1 MKLEE
6 FYEEL
11 KKLYAE
17 HSGSLLKAMRVMYY
31 SNSSLG
37 IENILLGYPKY
48 MWIKKISMAVVI
60 DTALVDLMLRR
71 EKMSMP
77 KYVVEALNNLTQE
90 DFDKELKDIKD
101 KIKEFLT
108 SQ

>member
-1 MKLEE
+1 MKVEE

-17 HSGSLLKAMRVMYY
+17 HSGSLLKAMRIMCY
-31 SNSSLG
+31 SHSSLG

-48 MWIKKISMAVVI
+48 MWIKKISMSVVI
-60 DTALVDLMLRR
+60 DEARTDLMLRKD
-71 EKMSMP
+71 KMDMS
-77 KYVVEALNNLTQE
+77 KHIIEALKNLTQE
-90 DFDKELKDIKD
+90 DFDKELKE
-101 KIKEFLT
+101 IKETLKEVLE

>member
-17 HSGSLLKAMRVMYY
+17 HPSSLLKAMRVMYHA
-31 SNSSLG
+31 NSSLG

-48 MWIKKISMAVVI
+48 MWIKKISIAIVI
-60 DTALVDLMLRR
+60 DTALVDLMLKR
-71 EKMSMP
+71 EKMSMT

-90 DFDKELKDIKD
+90 DFDKELKDIND
-101 KIKEFLT
+101 KLKEFLT